1 MRLLEFEGLSRKEC
15 LVETKGKVL
24 AYKCIN
30 YLPYL
35 NLKLDGFHMLEVTKV
50 VLYLTI
56 LSVKK
61 KEEKG
66 QVVVGHTINHGS
78 QRLRQEG

>member
-1 MRLLEFEGLSRKEC
+1 ML

-30 YLPYL
+30 HLPYL
-35 NLKLDGFHMLEVTKV
+35 NLKLDGFHMLEVTKE

-56 LSVKK
+56 LSVWKK
-61 KEEKG
+61 MD
-66 QVVVGHTINHGS
+66 
-78 QRLRQEG
+78 RW